1 MQESCAFRNIHVKR
15 TPSFPHEEAD
25 SSALSENVAT
35 LELGCEG
42 SLWRRFTPSESPH
55 RKQRELE
62 PAEVGPESD
71 TA

>member
-1 MQESCAFRNIHVKR
+1 MRKLTVAR
-15 TPSFPHEEAD
+15 
-25 SSALSENVAT
+25 SENVAT

-71 TA
+71 TLAA